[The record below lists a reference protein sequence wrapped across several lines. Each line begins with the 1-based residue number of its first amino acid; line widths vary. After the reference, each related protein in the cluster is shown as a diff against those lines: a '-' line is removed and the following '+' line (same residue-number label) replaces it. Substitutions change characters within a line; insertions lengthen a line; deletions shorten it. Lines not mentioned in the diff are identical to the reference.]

1 MLRERKETV
10 DIRDQDQVG
19 IFQFLLKYFFC
30 SDDTEDVDEDESDD
44 DDDEIEKEDVEDEE
58 EDSDDEADDDF
69 MVNREKVRLSILYFA
84 KLCLETCFLLFR
96 TYQI

>member
-10 DIRDQDQVG
+10 NIRDQDLVG
-19 IFQFLLKYFFC
+19 NISISLEIFFFC

-44 DDDEIEKEDVEDEE
+44 DDDEVEKEDVEEEE

-69 MVNREKVRLSILYFA
+69 MVNREKVRLSILHFA
-84 KLCLETCFLLFR
+84 KLVS
-96 TYQI
+96 

>member
-1 MLRERKETV
+1 MNVKRQSIYVIKTCRYISISLE
-10 DIRDQDQVG
+10 I
-19 IFQFLLKYFFC
+19 FFC

-58 EDSDDEADDDF
+58 EDSDDEAEDDF
-69 MVNREKVRLSILYFA
+69 MVNREKVQFIDPLLC
-84 KLCLETCFLLFR
+84 KTCLETCFLLFR